1 MIAAMP
7 GAISL
12 NTPIEDLHSFKIARL
27 GPVLSGKLAKA
38 LATQT
43 HKKNLSEVTVED
55 LLNYFPM
62 RYEDRSRPALIKDL
76 HEGVEAS
83 LELTVT
89 NAHGYAI
96 RNPRGYGRPQLYI
109 FEISAIDGPMTG
121 REVIVWW
128 FVSGRRAYDIVKYY
142 TAKLARGT
150 RFITFGRWDFEARR
164 NTYKLRL
171 NNAADELEILLP
183 AGEEPSPDEPHPEQ
197 AEENL
202 PDPALAAIHV
212 GRRVPVYRKLG
223 EFNSKRVREIV
234 HAVLSQLND
243 KAIEET
249 FPPDLRHRTKLIG
262 RAQAVRE
269 IHFPPQDVSMLD
281 YELSKSRAHERM
293 IFEDFFW
300 VTFAIGLK
308 RGERVREVKDTPL
321 RIDKIVKSHIASV
334 MPFKLTRAQRKVTAQ
349 IFNDMQSTAPMN
361 RLLQGDVGSGKT
373 IVAVIAMIA
382 AMENDLQTALM
393 APTEIL
399 AEQHARSIKRLLA
412 KTPYRIELLTGSRR
426 ASEKRALQ
434 TALKKGEIHAVIGT
448 QALIQESVAFAN
460 LGLVVIDEQH
470 RFGVMQRAELRGR
483 GLNPDVL
490 VMTATPIPRSLAMTV
505 YGDLDVSIID
515 ELPPGRT
522 PIETMVCGEDQRQ
535 EVKRLISREV
545 KAGRQVY
552 VVYPLVAESE
562 KMDLKDATR
571 RYEYLRDTVFP
582 KLSVGLLHGKMK
594 PAEKEK
600 VMSAFV
606 AGETKILVSTTVIE
620 VGVDVPNASVMI
632 VEHAERFGLSQ
643 LHQLRGRVGRGAE
656 KSYCILL
663 TSDKKTVNAE
673 ERLGIM
679 AKTSNGFVIAEK
691 DLELRGPGELLGTKQ
706 SGLPEFRIG
715 NIVRDQLLLEK
726 ARQEAD
732 FYLART
738 KSVVT
743 TKMIAHIKQ
752 DPRFGLAAIG

>member
-1 MIAAMP
+1 MIPPMP

-12 NTPIEDLHSFKIARL
+12 NTSIEDLHSFKIARL
-27 GPVLSGKLAKA
+27 GQILSQKLAKA

-43 HKKNLSEVTVED
+43 HKKNSAEATVED

-76 HEGVEAS
+76 HDGVEAS
-83 LELTVT
+83 LDLTVT
-89 NAHGYAI
+89 KTNGYAV
-96 RNPRGYGRPQLYI
+96 RNPRGYGRPSLYI
-109 FEISAIDGPMTG
+109 FEVYGIDGPMTG

-142 TAKLARGT
+142 TAKLTRGT
-150 RFITFGRWDFEARR
+150 RFITFGRWEWEGRR
-164 NTYKLRL
+164 TTFKLRL
-171 NNAADELEILLP
+171 NSAADELEILS
-183 AGEEPSPDEPHPEQ
+183 ATTDDPEQ
-197 AEENL
+197 SEENQ
-202 PDPALAAIHV
+202 PDPSLAAIHV

-223 EFNSKRVREIV
+223 DFNSKRVREIV
-234 HAVLSQLND
+234 HAVLSLLNN

-249 FPPDLRHRTKLIG
+249 LPADLRHREKLIG
-262 RAQAVRE
+262 RAEAVRE
-269 IHFPPQDVSMLD
+269 IHFPPPDVSMAD
-281 YELSKSRAHERM
+281 YEQSKSPAHLRM

-308 RGERVREVKDTPL
+308 RGQREKEVKAAPL
-321 RIDKIVKSHIASV
+321 HIDKTVKAHIASV
-334 MPFKLTRAQRKVTAQ
+334 MPFKLTSAQVKVTKQ
-349 IFNDMQSTAPMN
+349 IFNDMQSSAPMN

-373 IVAVIAMIA
+373 IVAVVAMMA
-382 AMENDLQTALM
+382 AMENNLQTALM

-412 KTPYRIELLTGSRR
+412 KTPYRVELLTGSLR
-426 ASEKRALQ
+426 ATEKRQLQ
-434 TALKKGEIHAVIGT
+434 NALKEGQIHACIGT
-448 QALIQESVAFAN
+448 QALIQEAVAFEK

-470 RFGVMQRAELRGR
+470 RFGVMQRAELRAR

-522 PIETMVCGEDQRQ
+522 PIKTLVFGEDQRQ
-535 EVKRLISREV
+535 EVKRLITREV
-545 KAGRQVY
+545 KSGRQVY
-552 VVYPLVAESE
+552 VVYPLVEESE

-571 RYEYLRDTVFP
+571 RYEYLRNTVFP
-582 KLSVGLLHGKMK
+582 KLTVGLLHGKMK
-594 PAEKEK
+594 PADKEK

-606 AGETKILVSTTVIE
+606 AGEIKILVSTTVIE

-663 TSDKKTVNAE
+663 TSDKKTAVAE

-679 AKTSNGFVIAEK
+679 AQTNDGFRIAEK

-715 NIVRDQLLLEK
+715 NIVRDQEILEK
-726 ARQEAD
+726 AKQEAE
-732 FYLART
+732 FYLA
-738 KSVVT
+738 KPKAVVT
-743 TKMIAHIKQ
+743 AKMVARIKA

>member
-1 MIAAMP
+1 MP

-27 GPVLSGKLAKA
+27 GQILSQKLAKA
-38 LATQT
+38 LAAQT
-43 HKKNLSEVTVED
+43 HKKNSADVTVED

-76 HEGVEAS
+76 HESVEAS
-83 LELTVT
+83 LDLTVT
-89 NAHGYAI
+89 KTNGYAV
-96 RNPRGYGRPQLYI
+96 RNPRGYGRGQLYI
-109 FEISAIDGPMTG
+109 FEVYGIDGPMTG

-128 FVSGRRAYDIVKYY
+128 FVSGRRAYEIVKYY
-142 TAKLARGT
+142 NAKLERGT
-150 RFITFGRWDFEARR
+150 RFITFGRWEWEARR
-164 NTYKLRL
+164 NTFKLRL
-171 NNAADELEILLP
+171 NNAADELEILSP
-183 AGEEPSPDEPHPEQ
+183 PSETTTDDLEQ
-197 AEENL
+197 SEENQ
-202 PDPALAAIHV
+202 PDPSLAAIHV

-223 EFNSKRVREIV
+223 DFNSKRVREIV
-234 HAVLSQLND
+234 HAVLSLLNN

-249 FPPDLRHRTKLIG
+249 LPADLRHRAKLIG
-262 RAQAVRE
+262 RAEAMRE
-269 IHFPPQDVSMLD
+269 IHFPPAEVSMLD
-281 YELSKSRAHERM
+281 YEQSKSPAHVRM

-308 RGERVREVKDTPL
+308 RGQREKEIKAAPL
-321 RIDKIVKSHIASV
+321 RIDKTVKAHIASV
-334 MPFKLTRAQRKVTAQ
+334 MPFKLTSAQVKVTKQ
-349 IFNDMQSTAPMN
+349 IFNDMQSSAPMN

-373 IVAVIAMIA
+373 IVAVVAMMA
-382 AMENDLQTALM
+382 AMENNLQTALM

-412 KTPYRIELLTGSRR
+412 KTPYRVELLTGSLR
-426 ASEKRALQ
+426 AAEKRQLQ
-434 TALKKGEIHAVIGT
+434 NALKEGEIHACVGT
-448 QALIQESVAFAN
+448 QALIQEAVAFEK
-460 LGLVVIDEQH
+460 LGLIVIDEQH
-470 RFGVMQRAELRGR
+470 RFGVMQRAELRAR

-522 PIETMVCGEDQRQ
+522 PIETMVFGEDQRQ
-535 EVKRLISREV
+535 EVKRLITQEV

-552 VVYPLVAESE
+552 VVYPLVEESE

-582 KLSVGLLHGKMK
+582 KLAVGLLHGKMK

-606 AGETKILVSTTVIE
+606 AGEIKILVSTTVIE
-620 VGVDVPNASVMI
+620 VGVDVPNASLMI

-663 TSDKKTVNAE
+663 TSDKKTAVAE

-679 AKTSNGFVIAEK
+679 AQTNDGFLIAEK

-715 NIVRDQLLLEK
+715 NIVRDQEILEK
-726 ARQEAD
+726 AKQEAE
-732 FYLART
+732 FYLA
-738 KSVVT
+738 KPKAVVT
-743 TKMIAHIKQ
+743 AKMMARIKA